1 MDWQEQR
8 RKHTRHSS
16 KATESMRLRLGTG
29 QGTAAENKDLAE
41 TAATVVADLAETGTS
56 GRTAVPN
63 NVQSTADDTCP
74 LFYGPTTGY
83 GIWLDA
89 ANKPYVRLGG
99 LWALKGTGSGLKI
112 SLEGKAGR
120 DTMTVPAS
128 DEAVSNNA
136 AAHPVIAK
144 LIEEQKAVKEALA
157 GAQGVDAKV
166 AECHRLLDTNTTNEG
181 TPSTTGK
188 NVEAW
193 LAWISTS
200 AGPWTD
206 AKETPTS
213 PRQGSSRTQSAE
225 AGNTQN
231 SAEEGTGRGTQGNKE
246 TPNAETRSAD
256 STRSKTQ
263 HRATRTATGVAALWV
278 AQRA

>member
-1 MDWQEQR
+1 MCLADTVGSVQNGLAGTATQANA
-8 RKHTRHSS
+8 TQQQ
-16 KATESMRLRLGTG
+16 ATESMRLRLGTG
-29 QGTAAENKDLAE
+29 QGTAAREQGPRGDSR
-41 TAATVVADLAETGTS
+41 DRR
-56 GRTAVPN
+56 GRPRQHGHQWKNRVPN
-63 NVQSTADDTCP
+63 TVQSTADDTCP

-99 LWALKGTGSGLKI
+99 LWALKGTGSGSRYRSRK
-112 SLEGKAGR
+112 SGR

-128 DEAVSNNA
+128 DEAISNNA

-166 AECHRLLDTNTTNEG
+166 AECHRLLDTTTNEG

-193 LAWISTS
+193 LAWISTT

-206 AKETPTS
+206 AKVTPTS
-213 PRQGSSRTQSAE
+213 PRQASKPHTKCR
-225 AGNTQN
+225 
-231 SAEEGTGRGTQGNKE
+231 GR
-246 TPNAETRSAD
+246 
-256 STRSKTQ
+256 Q
-263 HRATRTATGVAALWV
+263 HAK
-278 AQRA
+278 